1 MSTYLEELATLAAK
15 IGDDNAK
22 ATLDLGWIGPQ
33 ERDALVDAAQQA
45 RKQLDKARTDL
56 QQAQMTANTSNI
68 SQRDFSK
75 LVGEF

>member
-1 MSTYLEELATLAAK
+1 MSTYMEELEVLAAK

-45 RKQLDKARTDL
+45 RKQLAKARADL
-56 QQAQMTANTSNI
+56 EQHLMTANMPN
-68 SQRDFSK
+68 
-75 LVGEF
+75 VGGAM

>member
-45 RKQLDKARTDL
+45 REA
-56 QQAQMTANTSNI
+56 A
-68 SQRDFSK
+68 
-75 LVGEF
+75 G

>member
-45 RKQLDKARTDL
+45 GSSWIRPAPTCNR
-56 QQAQMTANTSNI
+56 
-68 SQRDFSK
+68 RR
-75 LVGEF
+75 